1 MLVVKKL
8 REKKIKM
15 KEEYEDMNI
24 EHSEDINIREVYG
37 TFNIAKKVLPSSIT
51 YEDKKD
57 DDLLK

>member
-1 MLVVKKL
+1 
-8 REKKIKM
+8 M